1 MIVFD
6 FSVGPDRLAKTF
18 AEDTIVFKNIDAKF
32 DHPDTQAFMELDAQD
47 LVRKYGRPDF
57 IWSSPPCVTF
67 SVASQAHHWTGGKL
81 AYIPKTQAAAD
92 NQKIVLKL
100 RQLIEDLNPTY
111 GFIIENPRGILRK
124 LPLLNGINRWTVT
137 YCRYGHESMK
147 PTDLWGELDGW
158 TPRAMCHNGNPDHLS
173 APKGS
178 RGGTMLRHKSVRAE
192 IPEQLTQEIR
202 EQLQRLATART
213 KQIA

>member
-1 MIVFD
+1 MNVYD
-6 FSVGPDRLAKTF
+6 FSVGSGRLDSTF
-18 AEDTIVFKNIDAKF
+18 INDQIHFWNIDTSF
-32 DHPDTQAFMELDAQD
+32 ETDDTQHFMSLDAKD
-47 LVRKYGRPDF
+47 LIRRYGRPDF

-81 AYIPKTQAAAD
+81 AYIPKTKAAAD
-92 NQKIVLKL
+92 NQKIVLKI

-124 LPLLNGINRWTVT
+124 LPLLSGINRWTVT

-147 PTDLWGELDGW
+147 PTDLWGNLEGW
-158 TPRAMCHNGNPDHLS
+158 TPRAMCHNGNPDHLA

-192 IPEQLTQEIR
+192 VPTELTIEIR
-202 EQLQRLATART
+202 EQLERLATARN
-213 KQIA
+213 KQTA